1 MLLWGVKD
9 RERQPTLVIRCNK
22 DSNLCPFVY
31 APCLGVFDCIWTPHK
46 LCWEW
51 LQCIH
56 RFCQYLC
63 GDLTVLAKFSGQDRA
78 EETPLQSSGFKIR
91 PVSPIVLYCLG
102 SLSQLCLISHQP
114 EMLQHT
120 ASHKQ
125 ERERRWTSHQAPG
138 QGKDISQWC
147 SFFHVQWKELPRV
160 GQRAYALL
168 SRAVPRAKHSW
179 RKNQKPSNPVSLEG
193 KQSEQC

>member
-9 RERQPTLVIRCNK
+9 RERQPTLVIRCSK

-138 QGKDISQWC
+138 QGKEQQPEHLPVMLILSCAVKGIATSRSKSLCSVVTGCTSSKTQLKEKSETFQPSQ
-147 SFFHVQWKELPRV
+147 LGR
-160 GQRAYALL
+160 
-168 SRAVPRAKHSW
+168 
-179 RKNQKPSNPVSLEG
+179 
-193 KQSEQC
+193 